1 MKGMMVISVL
11 LYTTMILNAQN
22 DSITKKLKGFKIG
35 FGYGESYYANSQSGK
50 TLSLDITA
58 PLFENWQITAFGE
71 RNTKFNRSIDKHRHV
86 GIVIGQKF
94 IVRNRLEFTYGTGIG
109 YILRSTK
116 EHHSVPNDETGQ
128 NNESS
133 YSSNASIDECKGLSI
148 PLKLG
153 IDFKVLNNIS
163 VGIYTRSTFYNKPV
177 FGTANASL
185 SMHF

>member
-1 MKGMMVISVL
+1 MKGIIVISIF
-11 LYTTMILNAQN
+11 LYATMNLNAQN
-22 DSITKKLKGFKIG
+22 DLITKKLKGFKIG

-50 TLSLDITA
+50 TLSLDLTA
-58 PLFENWQITAFGE
+58 PLVGNWQITGFGE
-71 RNTKFNRSIDKHRHV
+71 RNTKFNTSIDKHRHY

-94 IVRNRLEFTYGTGIG
+94 TVRDRIEFTYGTGIG

-116 EHHSVPNDETGQ
+116 DQYNVPNDETGQ
-128 NNESS
+128 NNEST
-133 YSSNASIDECKGLSI
+133 YISNAFIDECKGLSI
-148 PLKLG
+148 PIKLG
-153 IDFKVLNNIS
+153 IDFKLLNNIS